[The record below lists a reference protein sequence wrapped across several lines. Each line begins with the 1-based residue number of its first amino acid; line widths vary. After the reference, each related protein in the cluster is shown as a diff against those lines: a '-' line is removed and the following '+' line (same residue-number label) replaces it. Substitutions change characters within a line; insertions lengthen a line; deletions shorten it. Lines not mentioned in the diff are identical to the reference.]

1 MQKRPMG
8 GKKSQATTGT
18 VTTAEVRSALARD
31 TTGLAAEE
39 EKALRMLHGV
49 PAPRTLVLEQV
60 GQDNPDT
67 RDRLLGIEL
76 ELLRQW
82 RERKSAAPA
91 PGARTTSSVTAE
103 ANPRRDKLVQAL
115 KAKKTR

>member
-8 GKKSQATTGT
+8 GKKSQATTAT
-18 VTTAEVRSALARD
+18 VTTAEIRSALTRD

-49 PAPRTLVLEQV
+49 SAPHTLVLEQV

-67 RDRLLGIEL
+67 RNRLLGIEL
-76 ELLRQW
+76 ELLRQM
-82 RERKSAAPA
+82 RERKVSGAAP
-91 PGARTTSSVTAE
+91 RTATRATAE
-103 ANPRRDKLVQAL
+103 ANPRRDKLVEAL